1 MRPQKRGTVR
11 VTVNAHN
18 KDPSL
23 LRGHTHRT
31 NFKTSSLA
39 LRRFQMNEIFLSGAE
54 TINQSINLS

>member
-23 LRGHTHRT
+23 LGAI
-31 NFKTSSLA
+31 FKTSSLA
-39 LRRFQMNEIFLSGAE
+39 LRRFQMNEIFLSGTE
-54 TINQSINLS
+54 TINQSINQFS